1 MTQFIIFMVGSMFGS
16 FVGFAVMCL
25 LQINSKTNN
34 DDTKKDDHNA

>member
-16 FVGFAVMCL
+16 FVGVAVMCL

-34 DDTKKDDHNA
+34 DNTKEEDNNA